1 MNEITA
7 GGFQFINTGVIIWIG
22 DFHAGVDEL
31 IQAREVCAA

>member
-7 GGFQFINTGVIIWIG
+7 GGFQFIDAGVIIWIG

-31 IQAREVCAA
+31 IQAREASAA